1 MYHLR
6 FKGNH
11 YEMGVKR
18 GSIFNKCG
26 VAFPLNIDQ
35 FQLSHGIESEKLL
48 KEYFPEVCEEVKG
61 ITDTIHADYSKFIS
75 WMLAMSCCMYNL
87 ETNIPEVRGC
97 TAFAVCYHDHV
108 YYGRD
113 NDLPPFLKEGSKSEI
128 YRPVNGNT
136 FNITT
141 SSFIN
146 GEEGI
151 NKEGLAVA
159 MTFVATD
166 LKDIRPGF
174 NAVFIVRYL
183 LEKAGSAKE
192 ALSLL
197 SDLPVSSN
205 CNILLADKTGD
216 MVVVECT
223 STIKKIREPVTIH
236 KDLKVICTTNCFVSA
251 DMKQFERED
260 ETYRSLER
268 YNNVINAFK
277 DYSGQDAIGYIEEI
291 LKGKHGFM
299 CQYEKGLNF
308 ETIWSSV
315 FDLDTL
321 DIYRAEGDPR
331 RKKYIS
337 DERLKR

>member
-6 FKGNH
+6 FKGSH

-18 GSIFNKCG
+18 GNIFNKCG
-26 VAFPLNIDQ
+26 ITFPLNMDK
-35 FQLSHGIESEKLL
+35 FQLSHGVESEKIL

-61 ITDTIHADYSKFIS
+61 ITDTINADYSKFMS
-75 WMLAMSCCMYNL
+75 WMLAMGCCMYNL
-87 ETNIPEVRGC
+87 ETNVPEVRGC
-97 TAFAVCYHDHV
+97 TAFSVCYNNHV

-113 NDLPPFLKEGSKSEI
+113 NDLPPFLKDSSKSEI
-128 YRPVNGNT
+128 YRPVNGNI

-146 GEEGI
+146 GEEGL

-159 MTFVATD
+159 MTFVATE
-166 LKDIRPGF
+166 LKDIHPGF

-183 LEKAGSAKE
+183 LEKAGNTKE
-192 ALSLL
+192 ALQLL
-197 SDLPVSSN
+197 SNLPVASN
-205 CNILLADKTGD
+205 CNILLADKNGD

-223 STIKKIREPVTIH
+223 STIKTIRKPIAINEG
-236 KDLKVICTTNCFVSA
+236 LKVICTTNCFVSD

-260 ETYRSLER
+260 ETYKSLER

-277 DYSGQDAIGYIEEI
+277 DYSGQYVVGYIEEI
-291 LKGKHGFM
+291 LKGDHGFM

-315 FDLDTL
+315 FDLGTL

-331 RKKYIS
+331 RKKYIL
-337 DERLKR
+337 DERLK

>member
-18 GSIFNKCG
+18 GNIFKKCRIS
-26 VAFPLNIDQ
+26 FPLNMDE
-35 FQLSHGIESEKLL
+35 FQMTHGIKSEKIL

-61 ITDTIHADYSKFIS
+61 ITDTINVDYNKFIS
-75 WMLAMSCCMYNL
+75 WLLAMGCCMYNL
-87 ETNIPEVRGC
+87 ENNIPEIRGC
-97 TAFAVCYHDHV
+97 TAFAVSYHNHV

-113 NDLPPFLKEGSKSEI
+113 NDLPPFLKDGSKSEI
-128 YRPVNGNT
+128 YKPTNGNV

-146 GEEGI
+146 GEEGL
-151 NKEGLAVA
+151 NDKGLAVA
-159 MTFVATD
+159 MTFVATE

-183 LEKAGSAKE
+183 LEKADSTKE
-192 ALSLL
+192 ALKLL
-197 SDLPVSSN
+197 NDLPIASN
-205 CNILLADKTGD
+205 CNILLADKQGD

-223 STIKKIREPVTIH
+223 STIRKIRKPITIN
-236 KDLKVICTTNCFVSA
+236 KDLKVVCTTNCFVTD
-251 DMKQFERED
+251 DMKQYERED

-268 YNNVINAFK
+268 YNNVIKAFEN
-277 DYSGQDAIGYIEEI
+277 YSGQYVIGYIEEI

-321 DIYRAEGDPR
+321 DIYRAEGEPR
-331 RKKYIS
+331 RKKYNL
-337 DERLKR
+337 DERLK